1 MFGRMTDTEI
11 AKMILKGLGKEENID
26 SLESCFTRLRVGV
39 KNLDKVNTEVLKES
53 GAIDIVIIDE
63 NNIQIVMGPKA
74 PKILSIINNSG
85 IDEKDLAKDV
95 KIIEALGKK
104 ENIDSLES
112 CFTRLRVG
120 VKNLDKVN
128 TNVLKEIGALDIIV
142 VDENNIQ
149 IVMGPKAPKIL
160 EDLKKLI

>member
-11 AKMILKGLGKEENID
+11 AKIILKGLGKEENID

>member
-1 MFGRMTDTEI
+1 MFGRMTDAEV
-11 AKMILKGLGKEENID
+11 AKIILRGLGNKENID

-39 KNLDKVNTEVLKES
+39 KNLDKVNNEVLKEA
-53 GAIDIVIIDE
+53 GALDIVVVDE
-63 NNIQIVMGPKA
+63 NNVQVVMGTKA
-74 PKILSIINNSG
+74 PKILEVLNSG
-85 IDEKDLAKDV
+85 DKSQTLSTKEE

-128 TNVLKEIGALDIIV
+128 NNALKELGALDVVV
-142 VDENNIQ
+142 VDENNVQ
-149 IVMGPKAPKIL
+149 VVMGTKAPKIL
-160 EDLKKLI
+160 DELKKLI

>member
-63 NNIQIVMGPKA
+63 NNIQIVMETK
-74 PKILSIINNSG
+74 SS
-85 IDEKDLAKDV
+85 
-95 KIIEALGKK
+95 
-104 ENIDSLES
+104 
-112 CFTRLRVG
+112 
-120 VKNLDKVN
+120 
-128 TNVLKEIGALDIIV
+128 
-142 VDENNIQ
+142 
-149 IVMGPKAPKIL
+149 
-160 EDLKKLI
+160 

>member
-1 MFGRMTDTEI
+1 MFGRMTDLEM
-11 AKMILKGLGKEENID
+11 AKIILKGLGKKENID

-39 KNLDKVNTEVLKES
+39 KNLDKVNMEVLKES
-53 GAIDIVIIDE
+53 GAIDVVIVDE
-63 NNIQIVMGPKA
+63 NNLQVVMGPKA
-74 PKILSIINNSG
+74 PKILEIINNNEAQNL
-85 IDEKDLAKDV
+85 DEES

-128 TNVLKEIGALDIIV
+128 NKALKGLGALDVIV
-142 VDENNIQ
+142 IDENNVQ
-149 IVMGPKAPKIL
+149 VVMGPKAPKIL

>member
-1 MFGRMTDTEI
+1 MFGRMTDLEM
-11 AKMILKGLGKEENID
+11 AKIILKGLGKKENID

-39 KNLDKVNTEVLKES
+39 KNLDKVNMEVLKES
-53 GAIDIVIIDE
+53 GAIDVVIVDE
-63 NNIQIVMGPKA
+63 NNLQVVMGPKA
-74 PKILSIINNSG
+74 PKILEIINNNEAQNL
-85 IDEKDLAKDV
+85 DEES

-128 TNVLKEIGALDIIV
+128 NKALKELGALDVIV
-142 VDENNIQ
+142 IDENNVQ
-149 IVMGPKAPKIL
+149 VVMGPKAPKIL

>member
-1 MFGRMTDTEI
+1 
-11 AKMILKGLGKEENID
+11 LKGLGKEENID

-112 CFTRLRVG
+112 CFTRLRV
-120 VKNLDKVN
+120 
-128 TNVLKEIGALDIIV
+128 
-142 VDENNIQ
+142 
-149 IVMGPKAPKIL
+149 
-160 EDLKKLI
+160 